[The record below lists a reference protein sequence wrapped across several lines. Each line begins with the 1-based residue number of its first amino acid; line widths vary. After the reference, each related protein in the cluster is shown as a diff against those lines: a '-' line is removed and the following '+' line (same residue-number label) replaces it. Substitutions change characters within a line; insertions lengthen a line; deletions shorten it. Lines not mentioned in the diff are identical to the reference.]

1 LSNNGEW
8 LGGINSLSWTIEIFN
23 TSSEWVKIATIFIA
37 YTLVSLVS
45 LSTFSTLAS
54 LSSGHGTWM
63 SSISFRDRVGLPD
76 IHFSAAGSILSSSSI
91 WVSRG
96 WLPSSRVSFS
106 INEFNVLWA
115 LSITVSSSE
124 LCTGFVTFIFTHT
137 SIFLHFDKVKGTI
150 NTAWHVRD
158 IDGEG
163 ELFVLKFEHL
173 IFILGVHHV
182 GSGTN
187 VLSIGSLSD

>member
-1 LSNNGEW
+1 MIIPNGHDKDHTVIHGFTHLFETTLNLEIVFVSHDTLERIAHLISDRIVLGISSWNVRFWVFENFTILNENSSNFFQVTSICSIFSDELSNNGEW

-91 WVSRG
+91 WVS
-96 WLPSSRVSFS
+96 
-106 INEFNVLWA
+106 
-115 LSITVSSSE
+115 
-124 LCTGFVTFIFTHT
+124 
-137 SIFLHFDKVKGTI
+137 
-150 NTAWHVRD
+150 
-158 IDGEG
+158 
-163 ELFVLKFEHL
+163 
-173 IFILGVHHV
+173 
-182 GSGTN
+182 
-187 VLSIGSLSD
+187 